1 MLVLSRK
8 LGERVLV
15 PHCDLSVTIVSIEG
29 NTVRLG
35 ISAPTDIGVYREE
48 LWRKV
53 CQEGVLPQPLAQTAC
68 DAVFSTTEARAP
80 RMAGEPLAAVAED
93 SRRR

>member
-15 PHCDLSVTIVSIEG
+15 PHCDLAVTVIAIEG
-29 NTVRLG
+29 NTVKLG
-35 ISAPTDIGVYREE
+35 ITAPSAVGVYREE

-53 CQEGVLPQPLAQTAC
+53 SAEKIAPEAQAQT
-68 DAVFSTTEARAP
+68 S
-80 RMAGEPLAAVAED
+80 
-93 SRRR
+93 